1 MSHVLANSAVA
12 HPPIAVPRGAAHEAA
27 ARFLAAGGT
36 RGRVGVVLGTGLGE
50 LADRLSDAF
59 SMPSLATGYLPAST
73 ATGHAGRVVSGR
85 FGDTPVV
92 VLQGRVHGY
101 EGFSAEVLCRGV
113 DLLAALGVEQ
123 LLLTNAAGGLDPQ
136 MQPGDL
142 IVLRDHIDFVRL
154 CHASDAGRGSGA
166 CEHPRPGRVQRET
179 YMPPLVE
186 QAVAAAAGA
195 GYRCRSGVY
204 LYVRGPTYETRA
216 EYRLF
221 RRIGGDVVGMSTV
234 PEAVHAR
241 RLGMQVTAASV
252 VTNVANPDAMGITE
266 AHEVC
271 AAAAQAA
278 EGVWAMLRS
287 VAGASKPPKRMAL
300 QASLTN
306 GS

>member
-1 MSHVLANSAVA
+1 MPHALADDAVA
-12 HPPIAVPRGAAHEAA
+12 RPRMAVPRGGAQEAA
-27 ARFLAAGGT
+27 ARFLAAGGAQ
-36 RGRVGVVLGTGLGE
+36 GRVGVVLGTGLGE
-50 LADRLSDAF
+50 LADRLSEVFA
-59 SMPSLATGYLPAST
+59 MPYQETGYLPAST
-73 ATGHAGRVVSGR
+73 AIGHAGRIVSGR
-85 FGDTPVV
+85 LGGMPVV

-101 EGFSAEVLCRGV
+101 EGFPADVLCRGV
-113 DLLAALGVEQ
+113 DLLGALGVEH

-142 IVLRDHIDFVRL
+142 VVLRDHIDFVRL
-154 CHASDAGRGSGA
+154 CHASDIGRGSGA
-166 CEHPRPGRVQRET
+166 REHPRPGRVQRET

-216 EYRLF
+216 EYRMF

-234 PEAVHAR
+234 PEAIHAR

-252 VTNVANPDAMGITE
+252 VTNVANPDAMGVTQ
-266 AHEVC
+266 AHQVC
-271 AAAAQAA
+271 AAAAHAA
-278 EGVWAMLRS
+278 EGVWAILRS
-287 VAGASKPPKRMAL
+287 VVGALHPPKRTVFAG
-300 QASLTN
+300 SLTQ